1 MLDGEMM
8 GKMMICWV
16 GGCEGLCYLR
26 LHVVEHYHGVRV

>member
-16 GGCEGLCYLR
+16 GGCDGMVLPPAACF
-26 LHVVEHYHGVRV
+26 